1 MAVGLVLAGVGLGLT
16 IAPIASTVIN
26 GVGDSERGMASALV
40 IVLRL
45 VGMSLSVSTL
55 TSYGLRRST
64 VLSQQ
69 LLEGVG
75 LTELGRIFEAGIQV
89 ATQVTVEMAGIAVAV
104 CAIALIPSLLMRP
117 KSLAAAPEPAASSP
131 G

>member
-1 MAVGLVLAGVGLGLT
+1 
-16 IAPIASTVIN
+16 
-26 GVGDSERGMASALV
+26 
-40 IVLRL
+40 
-45 VGMSLSVSTL
+45 MSLSVSTL

-75 LTELGRIFEAGIQV
+75 LTELGRIVEAGIQV
-89 ATQVTVEMAGIAVAV
+89 ATQVTVEIAGIAVGV

-117 KSLAAAPEPAASSP
+117 NSLSGGPE
-131 G
+131 